1 MTNELEQTT
10 RTAEA
15 FAVGLASGAIII
27 IAVGVLLI
35 IASRRPFPTTV
46 VMALTVLATL
56 ALVGYAVAGEDRPEL
71 AAIAG
76 TAVGALAGGV
86 TSVLTGK
93 RERDD

>member
-1 MTNELEQTT
+1 MTEELEQTT

-15 FAVGLASGAIII
+15 FAVGLASGAVII
-27 IAVGVLLI
+27 IAVGSLLI

-46 VMALTVLATL
+46 VMALTILATL
-56 ALVGYAVAGEDRPEL
+56 ALVGYAIAGEDRPEL

-86 TSVLTGK
+86 TSVLTGNK
-93 RERDD
+93 ERDD

>member
-35 IASRRPFPTTV
+35 IASRRPFPATV
-46 VMALTVLATL
+46 VMALTVLAAL
-56 ALVGYAVAGEDRPEL
+56 ALIGYAVAGDDRSEL

-86 TSVLTGK
+86 TSLVSGK
-93 RERDD
+93 KEQDD